1 MINTYL
7 EKLEKYFKKNKID
20 KIDISKLDEQII
32 ITDSQITKLEK
43 ILDYVDKNYEN
54 FTDENFKD
62 YLQAIE
68 QRYTVKNLY
77 DSVLNTKSNFLY
89 KLKTKKK
96 IVEENIKI
104 SQFIDDE
111 KINNRLR
118 NVIVSQLFLDK
129 DKNLKD
135 EILKKIMC
143 N

>member
-1 MINTYL
+1 ML
-7 EKLEKYFKKNKID
+7 
-20 KIDISKLDEQII
+20 SKLDEQII

-129 DKNLKD
+129 DKDLKD